1 MKVVL
6 WAVETTADGEVWFMS
21 VKDLFLSRS
30 EARTRAAYVRS
41 KTGQKCRIAKYVR
54 EAA

>member
-6 WAVETTADGEVWFMS
+6 WAVETTADGEQWFS
-21 VKDLFLSRS
+21 SAKDVFLSRR
-30 EARTRAAYVRS
+30 EARTRAAFVRS
-41 KTGQKCRIAKYVR
+41 KTGWKCRVVKYVW